1 VPPCCRRA
9 AAVLPLCCRRAA
21 IVLPPCCCRA
31 VAVLPPCYRNAAAML
46 PPCCGRA
53 AAVLPSCRC
62 AAELPLC
69 CRRAAMLPRCCYD
82 AAAVLLLCSRGA
94 TSWMTAQHIEHPL
107 SSPSGLRQSWR
118 KNIIAAIW
126 HFHQQLWEQRNDIL
140 HVNIASSQPIRESP
154 FDVQIDQLYASKL
167 EFAASDRT
175 VLDIPLA
182 TRLSQSTQSKKY
194 WLSLVKR
201 YKETTKPHH
210 IGDQL
215 LVKRSKNKILIMAS

>member
-1 VPPCCRRA
+1 M
-9 AAVLPLCCRRAA
+9 
-21 IVLPPCCCRA
+21 LPPCCC
-31 VAVLPPCYRNAAAML
+31 
-46 PPCCGRA
+46 RA

-62 AAELPLC
+62 AVELPLC
-69 CRRAAMLPRCCYD
+69 CRRAAAVLPPCSRRAAVVLQQCCRHAAAVLLPCYLRCYRDAAAVLLRCCRG

-175 VLDIPLA
+175 VFDIPLA